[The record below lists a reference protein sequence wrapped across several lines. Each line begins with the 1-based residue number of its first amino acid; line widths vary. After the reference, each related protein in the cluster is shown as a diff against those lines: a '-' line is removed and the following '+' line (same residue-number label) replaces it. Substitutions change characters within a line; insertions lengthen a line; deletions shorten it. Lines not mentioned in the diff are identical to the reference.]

1 MGENSLQIESFID
14 SLWIEKGLS
23 KNSLDSYS
31 RDLNLFFKYLDKSK
45 IVLTDV
51 TRAEIMEFMSFRLS
65 KGLSAKTVSRN
76 LSVIKAFF
84 GHLESRN
91 LIQSNP
97 TKDIES
103 PKLPRKLPNT
113 LTEQQINDLLDAPD
127 EKKNLGFRDKTMIE
141 ALYSCGM
148 RVSELLNL
156 KLSDINFNQGVIRI
170 LGKGSKERIVPIG
183 EELISLLKKYIEQI
197 RPELLK
203 NVTEDHLF
211 LNSRGAGITRQGFW
225 LRIKEYC
232 MKANIDS
239 SKISPHTLRHAFAT
253 HLLNNGADLRVVQ
266 LLLGHASLNTTQ
278 IYTEVANERLKSIHK
293 THHPRG

>member
-31 RDLNLFFKYLDKSK
+31 RDLNLFLKYLDKSK

-51 TRAEIMEFMSFRLS
+51 TRAEVMEFMSFRLS

-84 GHLESRN
+84 GYLESRN

-127 EKKNLGFRDKTMIE
+127 EKTKLGFRDKTMIE

-203 NVTEDHLF
+203 NL
-211 LNSRGAGITRQGFW
+211 
-225 LRIKEYC
+225 
-232 MKANIDS
+232 
-239 SKISPHTLRHAFAT
+239 
-253 HLLNNGADLRVVQ
+253 
-266 LLLGHASLNTTQ
+266 SL
-278 IYTEVANERLKSIHK
+278 IHI
-293 THHPRG
+293 

>member
-1 MGENSLQIESFID
+1 MRENSLQIESFID

-31 RDLNLFFKYLDKSK
+31 RDLNLFLKYLDKSK
-45 IVLTDV
+45 IVLTNV

-76 LSVIKAFF
+76 LSVLKAFF

-91 LIQSNP
+91 LIPSNP

-113 LTEQQINDLLDAPD
+113 LTEQQINDLLDAPN
-127 EKKNLGFRDKTMIE
+127 EKTNLGFRDKTMIE

-183 EELISLLKKYIEQI
+183 EELISLLKNYIELI

-225 LRIKEYC
+225 LRIKDYC

-239 SKISPHTLRHAFAT
+239 SKISPHTLRHAFAE
-253 HLLNNGADLRVVQ
+253 
-266 LLLGHASLNTTQ
+266 S
-278 IYTEVANERLKSIHK
+278 S
-293 THHPRG
+293 

>member
-31 RDLNLFFKYLDKSK
+31 RDLNLFLKYLDKSK

-84 GHLESRN
+84 GYLESRN

-113 LTEQQINDLLDAPD
+113 LTEQQINDLLDAPN
-127 EKKNLGFRDKTMIE
+127 EKTNLGIRDETMIE

-148 RVSELLNL
+148 RV
-156 KLSDINFNQGVIRI
+156 
-170 LGKGSKERIVPIG
+170 
-183 EELISLLKKYIEQI
+183 
-197 RPELLK
+197 
-203 NVTEDHLF
+203 
-211 LNSRGAGITRQGFW
+211 
-225 LRIKEYC
+225 
-232 MKANIDS
+232 
-239 SKISPHTLRHAFAT
+239 
-253 HLLNNGADLRVVQ
+253 
-266 LLLGHASLNTTQ
+266 
-278 IYTEVANERLKSIHK
+278 
-293 THHPRG
+293 

>member
-31 RDLNLFFKYLDKSK
+31 RDLNLFLEYLDKSK
-45 IVLTDV
+45 IVLTNV

-84 GHLESRN
+84 GYLESRN

-127 EKKNLGFRDKTMIE
+127 EKTKLGFRDKTMIE

-170 LGKGSKERIVPIG
+170 LGKGSKERIVPV
-183 EELISLLKKYIEQI
+183 SY
-197 RPELLK
+197 
-203 NVTEDHLF
+203 
-211 LNSRGAGITRQGFW
+211 
-225 LRIKEYC
+225 
-232 MKANIDS
+232 
-239 SKISPHTLRHAFAT
+239 T
-253 HLLNNGADLRVVQ
+253 HLRA
-266 LLLGHASLNTTQ
+266 HET
-278 IYTEVANERLKSIHK
+278 
-293 THHPRG
+293 

>member
-1 MGENSLQIESFID
+1 MGENSIQIESFID

-31 RDLNLFFKYLDKSK
+31 RDLNLFLKYLDKSK

-84 GHLESRN
+84 GYLESRN

-127 EKKNLGFRDKTMIE
+127 EKTNLGFRDKTMIE

-232 MKANIDS
+232 CLLYTSPSPRDAHESRMPS
-239 SKISPHTLRHAFAT
+239 SA
-253 HLLNNGADLRVVQ
+253 
-266 LLLGHASLNTTQ
+266 
-278 IYTEVANERLKSIHK
+278 
-293 THHPRG
+293 

>member
-1 MGENSLQIESFID
+1 
-14 SLWIEKGLS
+14 
-23 KNSLDSYS
+23 
-31 RDLNLFFKYLDKSK
+31 LDKSK

>member
-1 MGENSLQIESFID
+1 
-14 SLWIEKGLS
+14 
-23 KNSLDSYS
+23 
-31 RDLNLFFKYLDKSK
+31 
-45 IVLTDV
+45 
-51 TRAEIMEFMSFRLS
+51 MSFRLS

-170 LGKGSKERIVPIG
+170 LGKKE
-183 EELISLLKKYIEQI
+183 
-197 RPELLK
+197 
-203 NVTEDHLF
+203 
-211 LNSRGAGITRQGFW
+211 
-225 LRIKEYC
+225 
-232 MKANIDS
+232 
-239 SKISPHTLRHAFAT
+239 
-253 HLLNNGADLRVVQ
+253 
-266 LLLGHASLNTTQ
+266 
-278 IYTEVANERLKSIHK
+278 
-293 THHPRG
+293 

>member
-31 RDLNLFFKYLDKSK
+31 RDLNLFLKYLDKSK

-84 GHLESRN
+84 GYLESRN

-127 EKKNLGFRDKTMIE
+127 EKTNLGFRDKTMIE

-183 EELISLLKKYIEQI
+183 EELISLLKKYIE
-197 RPELLK
+197 
-203 NVTEDHLF
+203 
-211 LNSRGAGITRQGFW
+211 
-225 LRIKEYC
+225 
-232 MKANIDS
+232 
-239 SKISPHTLRHAFAT
+239 
-253 HLLNNGADLRVVQ
+253 
-266 LLLGHASLNTTQ
+266 
-278 IYTEVANERLKSIHK
+278 
-293 THHPRG
+293 

>member
-1 MGENSLQIESFID
+1 
-14 SLWIEKGLS
+14 
-23 KNSLDSYS
+23 
-31 RDLNLFFKYLDKSK
+31 
-45 IVLTDV
+45 
-51 TRAEIMEFMSFRLS
+51 MEFMSFRLS

-84 GHLESRN
+84 GYLESRN

-127 EKKNLGFRDKTMIE
+127 QKTKLGFRDKTMIE